1 MKRKTQIEY
10 PLNPSSSVIIWNAI
24 SSTAGLERWF
34 ADRVTKEGKTYTFR
48 WGKTETRNAEILNQR
63 TESFIRFHWIDD
75 DPKTYFELKIHYN
88 ELTKDHLLEVT
99 DFAVPGE
106 EEDTRNLW
114 NSQIEILRRICGV

>member
-1 MKRKTQIEY
+1 MAKT
-10 PLNPSSSVIIWNAI
+10 WA
-24 SSTAGLERWF
+24 
-34 ADRVTKEGKTYTFR
+34 TKCCSGTYKNNYQLCCGIKVNKTYTFK

-99 DFAVPGE
+99 DFAIPGE

>member
-1 MKRKTQIEY
+1 MLKFLISVQ
-10 PLNPSSSVIIWNAI
+10 NPSFV
-24 SSTAGLERWF
+24 
-34 ADRVTKEGKTYTFR
+34 
-48 WGKTETRNAEILNQR
+48 
-63 TESFIRFHWIDD
+63 FIGYDD

-99 DFAVPGE
+99 DFAIPGE